1 MLSYYGKGT
10 ALGLGTAIF
19 ALALNLLL
27 GPLLQ
32 KFWFNVFIA
41 GFNQEFSIS
50 PTNVLSLNLVGD
62 KVQLSSMMISNSAT
76 MTISYLI
83 AALAF
88 VGRAGIF

>member
-32 KFWFNVFIA
+32 KFWFNVFVA
-41 GFNQEFSIS
+41 DFNQ
-50 PTNVLSLNLVGD
+50 
-62 KVQLSSMMISNSAT
+62 
-76 MTISYLI
+76 
-83 AALAF
+83 
-88 VGRAGIF
+88 